1 MADKKKDQAS
11 PTSGTTVAPNR
22 SGMSSRMRAKI
33 EREMAQQ
40 EAERKRENLRKR
52 LDVARMGVDSLVK
65 ESFGEATKSFL
76 TYLRLLEMAK
86 KVEPKRLHPSL
97 FDPKQELPELV
108 LVTGIYWDLAR
119 TFDRMKSNKR
129 QNEHVHYLE
138 QFVAFAKTASYKP
151 LCAETIR
158 KYLAADKAVH
168 RSDFKNAYK
177 QLGGNTCFIVSSL
190 LDLTDV
196 DTLPELSRFRDQ
208 TLLQHPW
215 GRWVV
220 RKYEASAPWVAGR
233 LDVSPVWVR
242 KMAAA
247 TVNWA
252 AKLARFLT

>member
-1 MADKKKDQAS
+1 MADKKNDQT
-11 PTSGTTVAPNR
+11 PPAPAATR

-76 TYLRLLEMAK
+76 TYLRLLEMSK

-129 QNEHVHYLE
+129 QQEHVHYLE
-138 QFVAFAKTASYKP
+138 QFVAFAKSASYKP

-168 RSDFKNAYK
+168 RSDFRNAYK

-190 LDLTDV
+190 LDLTDIN
-196 DTLPELSRFRDQ
+196 TLPELSRFRDQ
-208 TLLQHPW
+208 KLLQHPW

-220 RKYEASAPWVAGR
+220 RKYEASAPRVAAE
-233 LDVSPVWVR
+233 LDSSPEWVR
-242 KMAAA
+242 RGVAAGVDLAAKMA
-247 TVNWA
+247 
-252 AKLARFLT
+252 RYLT